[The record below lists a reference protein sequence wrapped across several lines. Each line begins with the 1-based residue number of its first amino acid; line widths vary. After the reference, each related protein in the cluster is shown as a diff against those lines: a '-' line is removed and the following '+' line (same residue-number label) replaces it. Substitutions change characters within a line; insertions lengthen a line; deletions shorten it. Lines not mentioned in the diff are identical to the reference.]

1 MPRYGHS
8 WQKLNALA
16 VAIDAAAMR
25 EPYPKLAR
33 LMDSLAA
40 QQNALHAARGRP
52 AYSHI

>member
-25 EPYPKLAR
+25 EPYPRLAR
-33 LMDSLAA
+33 LMDTLAS
-40 QQNALHAARGRP
+40 QQNALQAARGRP
-52 AYSHI
+52 AYSHV